1 MNVFKRNLHVI
12 SSNVSMVDLYGI
24 DAFDR
29 PTSISFT
36 KHFPKS
42 IVLFYVASNSTS
54 YGGDYE
60 K

>member
-12 SSNVSMVDLYGI
+12 SFNVSGGLNGI

-42 IVLFYVASNSTS
+42 IVLFYMASNSTS

>member
-1 MNVFKRNLHVI
+1 MF
-12 SSNVSMVDLYGI
+12 SNEICTSLVSMSVVDLYGI

-42 IVLFYVASNSTS
+42 IVLFDMASNSTS